1 MNPQFWHGMAFSA
14 DTIIPVLAI
23 IVMGWLMKRRGEMST
38 ELVAGMNHIVY
49 RYALP
54 MLLFVSVVN
63 SDISPL
69 SQWQLIGAGWCAV
82 LALYALAA
90 RLARKM
96 PAADRGVFI
105 QGVFRGNIG
114 IIGLSLTAGVYG
126 NSDTF
131 AASAVLVGALAFL
144 MNILAVICLT
154 QDDNPKL
161 WLLTQKVLHNPLIIA
176 LILAML
182 VKALHIP
189 VPKIITNFAGYYKNL
204 TLPLALLATGASFDL
219 RGIFG
224 AGRMALWASAGRLL
238 LSPLVFLVF
247 GLVFGLRGETL
258 GVLYLIGA
266 TPAASA
272 SYIMAKAMGG
282 NATAAANIIAITTAL
297 SLLLVAPVIA
307 LFPLLGWA

>member
-1 MNPQFWHGMAFSA
+1 MNPQFWHGIAFSA
-14 DTIIPVLAI
+14 DTIIPILAI
-23 IVMGWLMKRRGEMST
+23 IVMGWVMKRRGELST

-63 SDISPL
+63 SDTSPL
-69 SQWQLIGAGWCAV
+69 AAWRLIGAGWLAIF
-82 LALYALAA
+82 ALYAIGA
-90 RLARKM
+90 RLGRHL

-126 NSDTF
+126 SSDTF
-131 AASAVLVGALAFL
+131 AASAVLVGALAL
-144 MNILAVICLT
+144 QMNILAVVCLT
-154 QDDNPKL
+154 QDENPSPWPLVK
-161 WLLTQKVLHNPLIIA
+161 KVLHNPLIIA
-176 LILAML
+176 LLLAIL

-189 VPKIITNFAGYYKNL
+189 VPKIVTNFAGYYKNL

-224 AGRMALWASAGRLL
+224 AGQMALWASAGRLL
-238 LSPLVFLVF
+238 LSPLVFLAF
-247 GLVFGLRGETL
+247 GLVFGLRGEAL
-258 GVLYLIGA
+258 GILYLIGA

-297 SLLLVAPVIA
+297 SLMLIAPVIA